1 VTAIMIGSIREVIVS
16 TLIQA
21 SRYVDESLVSAIC
34 ETLPEHGI
42 IIEATKEELR
52 DNKDLG
58 GMLYNEVEV
67 KPEKEGGA
75 K

>member
-1 VTAIMIGSIREVIVS
+1 MTAIMMGSIREVIVS
-16 TLIQA
+16 TLTQA
-21 SRYVDESLVSAIC
+21 SRHVDEGLVSAIC

-58 GMLYNEVEV
+58 RMLYNEVEV
-67 KPEKEGGA
+67 KPNA
-75 K
+75 KGEAK

>member
-1 VTAIMIGSIREVIVS
+1 MTAIMMGSIREAIVS
-16 TLIQA
+16 TLTQA

-34 ETLPEHGI
+34 EIFPEHGI

-52 DNKDLG
+52 GNKDLG

-67 KPEKEGGA
+67 KPKKEGGA
-75 K
+75 E